1 MEAWPQ
7 FGSSCSIGWGT
18 LIIAEIATVEIRPPG
33 HLQPR
38 TVGVKTRI
46 PAPASRSQAAR
57 GRLLHLT
64 FQDEARSGRSHNPR
78 RCWTARWKHPVVMA
92 QFVRDYINAFGALSP
107 HDGTHDTLVLP
118 VVRSDVLPLFLAE
131 VAQRHPDEFIV
142 MLCNGAGWHLASD
155 LVLSTNMALTQLPPQ
170 IPEFNPAEQIWDEIR
185 EVWFANR
192 VFESLHAVEDQ
203 LVEALVNLKG
213 N

>member
-1 MEAWPQ
+1 M
-7 FGSSCSIGWGT
+7 
-18 LIIAEIATVEIRPPG
+18 
-33 HLQPR
+33 
-38 TVGVKTRI
+38 VK
-46 PAPASRSQAAR
+46 
-57 GRLLHLT
+57 
-64 FQDEARSGRSHNPR
+64 
-78 RCWTARWKHPVVMA
+78 A
-92 QFVRDYINAFGALSP
+92 QFVRDYIYAFGVLSP

-155 LVLSTNMALTQLPPQ
+155 LASDLVVSTNMALTQLPPQ
-170 IPEFNPAEQIWDEIR
+170 IPELNPAEHIWDEIR
-185 EVWFANR
+185 EDWFANR